1 MLFCQGK
8 RSTLNSPPLSP
19 WEAPAGVR
27 ENTVCL
33 LLKLLLRSYFLQ
45 GSLVSISFCSSPT
58 LTVVVPHFC
67 GLCVSVGSSETAEQ
81 GFSSLLSSAESA
93 RRRMPSNTSPV
104 RCCQCRAVPYR
115 HFHISGEITN
125 TQDPNPGRTPHSV
138 SGPGSWGS
146 LDLCVVSKTQTS
158 VPLPLCAPAAK
169 QGESCLDGQAPS

>member
-58 LTVVVPHFC
+58 LTVVVLHFC
-67 GLCVSVGSSETAEQ
+67 GVCVPVGSSETAEQ

-146 LDLCVVSKTQTS
+146 LGLCVVSKNTNFGPSAT
-158 VPLPLCAPAAK
+158 LCTC
-169 QGESCLDGQAPS
+169 SQAG

>member
-1 MLFCQGK
+1 MPREKEHPEQ
-8 RSTLNSPPLSP
+8 SSPLSLGGTCWCERKYCLSP
-19 WEAPAGVR
+19 AEASF
-27 ENTVCL
+27 TVL
-33 LLKLLLRSYFLQ
+33 FLARFF
-45 GSLVSISFCSSPT
+45 GLISFCSSPT

-67 GLCVSVGSSETAEQ
+67 GVCVPVGSSETAEQ

-93 RRRMPSNTSPV
+93 CRRMSSNTSPV

-146 LDLCVVSKTQTS
+146 LGLCVVSKNTNFGPSAT
-158 VPLPLCAPAAK
+158 LCTC
-169 QGESCLDGQAPS
+169 SQAG